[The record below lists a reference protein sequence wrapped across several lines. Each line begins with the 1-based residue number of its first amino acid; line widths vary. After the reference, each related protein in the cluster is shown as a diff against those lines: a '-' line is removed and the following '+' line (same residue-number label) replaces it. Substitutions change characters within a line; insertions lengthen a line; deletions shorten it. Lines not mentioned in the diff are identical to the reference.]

1 MSDHPP
7 QRTTAKKWLLRA
19 AKLLVVALVIW
30 AVHKTL
36 YQAWDQLH
44 EHQWHFEFPWLIA
57 GGVLYLAGMAPAALF
72 WHLVLR
78 ALGQPSRFWATFR
91 AYSIGHLGKYVPGKA
106 MVVVIRTGL
115 VCSEEVSAAVAA
127 VSVFVE
133 TLTMMAAGSF
143 LSAAILAIWY
153 RDRGLPWYVS
163 AGAVG
168 LMIVSGLPTLPP
180 LFRLL
185 VRLAGVGRSCPETQE
200 KLRALGYGTLLAGW
214 GLMGIMWILWGLSY
228 WATLRAMGVHA
239 AAPIGELPVYTLT
252 VSLATVAGFIA
263 VVMPAG
269 AGIRE
274 AVLAE
279 LIIPYLASL
288 VPKPQLIAWASAI
301 VLRVVWLGT
310 ELVAS
315 LALYLLGIR
324 QRPASTGASPIE

>member
-7 QRTTAKKWLLRA
+7 QRTTRRKWLLRA

-36 YQAWDQLH
+36 YQAWLQLH
-44 EHQWHFEFPWLIA
+44 EHQWEFDSLWLIA
-57 GGVLYLAGMAPAALF
+57 AGLLYLAGMAPAAVF

-78 ALGQPSRFWATFR
+78 ALGQPSQFWPTFR
-91 AYSIGHLGKYVPGKA
+91 AYLIGHLGKYVPGKA

-115 VCSEEVSAAVAA
+115 VCSDEISAALAA

-163 AGAVG
+163 AGALG
-168 LMIVSGLPTLPP
+168 LMVVSGLPTLPP

-185 VRLAGVGRSCPETQE
+185 VRLAGVGRSNPETQE
-200 KLRALGYGTLLAGW
+200 KLRLLGYKTLLAGW
-214 GLMGIMWILWGLSY
+214 GLMSVMWILWGLSY
-228 WATLRAMGVHA
+228 WATLRAMGVPA
-239 AAPIGELPVYTLT
+239 TEPIRELPVYTLT
-252 VSLATVAGFIA
+252 VALATVAGFVA
-263 VVMPAG
+263 LVMPAG

-274 AVLAE
+274 AALAQ
-279 LIIPYLASL
+279 LIIPYLDAL
-288 VPKPQLIAWASAI
+288 VPNPQLIAWASAI
-301 VLRVVWLGT
+301 VLRVVWLAT
-310 ELVAS
+310 ELILA
-315 LALYLLGIR
+315 LALYPLGTR
-324 QRPASTGASPIE
+324 RSKPTGADPIE

>member
-1 MSDHPP
+1 MPDNSP

-36 YQAWDQLH
+36 YEAWCQLH
-44 EHQWHFEFPWLIA
+44 GHRWHIEVPWLLAA
-57 GGVLYLAGMAPAALF
+57 GAFYLAGMAPAALF

-78 ALGQPSRFWATFR
+78 AMGQPSRLWSTFR
-91 AYSIGHLGKYVPGKA
+91 AYSVGHLGKYVHGKA

-115 VCSEEVSAAVAA
+115 VCSEQVNAAVAA

-168 LMIVSGLPTLPP
+168 LLIVSGLPTWPP

-185 VRLAGVGRSCPETQE
+185 VRLAGVGRSSPETGE
-200 KLRALGYGTLLAGW
+200 KLLALGYKTLLAGW
-214 GLMGIMWILWGLSY
+214 LLMSVMWVLWGLSY
-228 WATLRAMGVHA
+228 WATLRAMGVQA
-239 AAPIGELPVYTLT
+239 FDPIGELPVYTLT
-252 VSLATVAGFIA
+252 VSLATVAGFVA

-274 AVLAE
+274 AVLAV
-279 LIIPYLASL
+279 LIIPYLAPL
-288 VPKPQLIAWASAI
+288 VPNPHLIAWASAI
-301 VLRVVWLGT
+301 VLRVVWLVA
-310 ELVAS
+310 ELLVS
-315 LALYLLGIR
+315 LILYPLGMR
-324 QRPASTGASPIE
+324 GQAARAGVTPVE